1 MSESLLGSRLL
12 PYHHPPTQHNE
23 GEFFGVEYLYRQA
36 GREFNSEDSTPD
48 DIIDEMDE
56 GFVDESVVAA
66 PSISEDLLTVG
77 VRAPADEEEE
87 DDDDDDDNDDDDDD
101 EGADDDD
108 ESDQVCSYIYSANEL
123 CITQHVTISMTGP
136 VPPQQIPLPPQQ
148 PPVPPQQ
155 PPVLQWTPEGYLDG
169 RR

>member
-1 MSESLLGSRLL
+1 
-12 PYHHPPTQHNE
+12 
-23 GEFFGVEYLYRQA
+23 
-36 GREFNSEDSTPD
+36 
-48 DIIDEMDE
+48 MDE

-87 DDDDDDDNDDDDDD
+87 DDDDDDDDNDNDDDD

-108 ESDQVCSYIYSANEL
+108 EPDQVRMYIYSANEL
-123 CITQHVTISMTGP
+123 CITQHGTISMIGP
-136 VPPQQIPLPPQQ
+136 VPPQQLPLPPQQ

-155 PPVLQWTPEGYLDG
+155 PPVLQWTPENTWMGEG
-169 RR
+169 RTVSRDTCGINGVSCVNCPSQHHQGSL